1 MLHTYDS
8 TSRYRPHV
16 HWNEESILPSSNENR
31 FVSIKKRGQRI
42 SLNASLPFH
51 SKLNI
56 RIHANRI
63 HRDDQSDENNRVKA
77 IATIQRLDPQ
87 YEHEYAEAI
96 RQAYLQHY
104 STLSLDDQRRINVP
118 VHFEQLPSHRQVSLP
133 ISLPVDQRLFLYI
146 RDGEIFARC

>member
-1 MLHTYDS
+1 MSHIYDS

-16 HWNEESILPSSNENR
+16 RWDDEIILSSPGSNHHL
-31 FVSIKKRGQRI
+31 STIKKRGQRI

-56 RIHANRI
+56 RVQANRF
-63 HRDDQSDENNRVKA
+63 HHDNSNENNRVKA
-77 IATIQRLDPQ
+77 TASIQRLDPR
-87 YEHEYAEAI
+87 YEGEHLQAV
-96 RQAYLQHY
+96 RQTYLQHH
-104 STLSLDDQRRINVP
+104 STLPPDDFRRMNSSIRYEKFP
-118 VHFEQLPSHRQVSLP
+118 LHRQISLP